1 MQLDVRD
8 AARFLGV
15 DEATLY
21 RWVRRGEIRAL
32 QVHDQYRFDRID
44 LLEFASTR
52 GLPVAP
58 EVLSDS
64 AAGQPMPRLCDAVRA
79 GGVHPDVPAG
89 DKASVLRAVVDRLR
103 LPPGLDRDFLYQM
116 LLAREQIGSTGLGGG
131 IALPHPRNPIVL
143 RVAAPSVAVCYL
155 AAPVDFDALDGK
167 PVHTLF
173 TLVSP
178 SVRVHLHLL
187 AVLAAALHD
196 PAVVAAIG
204 RRADQAELVTEL
216 ERVEG
221 ALAARRK
228 GAAGGDRA

>member
-1 MQLDVRD
+1 MQLDVRE

-21 RWVRRGEIRAL
+21 RWVRRGEIRAQ

-52 GLPVAP
+52 GIPVAP

-64 AAGQPMPRLCDAVRA
+64 PPGQPMPRLADAVRA
-79 GGVHPDVPAG
+79 GGVHLDIPAG
-89 DKASVLRAVVDRLR
+89 DKASVLRAVVDRL
-103 LPPGLDRDFLYQM
+103 PVPAGLDRDFLYQM
-116 LLAREQIGSTGLGGG
+116 LLAREQMGSTGLGNG

-155 AAPVDFDALDGK
+155 TAPVDFDALDGK

-173 TLVSP
+173 TVVSP

-196 PAVVAAIG
+196 GAIVG
-204 RRADQAELVTEL
+204 AITRRAGEAELVTEL
-216 ERVEG
+216 ERVEA
-221 ALAARRK
+221 ALAARRGGASK
-228 GAAGGDRA
+228 GEPA